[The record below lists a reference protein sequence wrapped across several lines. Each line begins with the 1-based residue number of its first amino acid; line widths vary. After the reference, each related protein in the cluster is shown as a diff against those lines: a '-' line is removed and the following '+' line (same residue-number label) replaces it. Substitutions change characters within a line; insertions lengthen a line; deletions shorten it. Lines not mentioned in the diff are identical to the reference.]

1 MTMKTILGFDI
12 GGTKCAV
19 SIGKGTLEP
28 GREAIDVIDRVFFP
42 TAECKTPEETVD
54 RACREMKMLIEKYG
68 ENNIESVGISCGGPL
83 DGKKGMVLS
92 PPNLPGWDEFPVV
105 RLVEEKTGIKAKLSN
120 DADACALAE
129 WKFGAGKGCKNMVFL
144 TFGTGFGAGLILN
157 GALYTGANN
166 MAGEIGH
173 IRLERFGPVGYGKSG
188 SAEGFCSGGG
198 IARLAQSMALE
209 RFQKGEKVSFCE
221 GLDRLDE
228 ITAKSVAMAAFEGDE
243 LALEVYRISG
253 EYLGRSLSILI
264 DLLNPEKIVIGGV
277 FARSKDLLWSY
288 AKKVIEEETLYR
300 SASVCSVVPA
310 ALGEKVGDYSALTVA
325 LYEDF

>member
-1 MTMKTILGFDI
+1 MFPSGILYTVFFMSLFHSKS
-12 GGTKCAV
+12 GTKCAV

-28 GREAIDVIDRVFFP
+28 GREAIDVIDRVFFL

-54 RACREMKMLIEKYG
+54 RACREMKMLIDKYG
-68 ENNIESVGISCGGPL
+68 ENNIASVGISCGGPL

-105 RLVEEKTGIKAKLSN
+105 RLVEEKTGIRAKLSN

-173 IRLERFGPVGYGKSG
+173 IRLERFGPVGYGKVGLRGRLLQRRRHCPIGAKHG
-188 SAEGFCSGGG
+188 SRTVSKRGEGIFL
-198 IARLAQSMALE
+198 R
-209 RFQKGEKVSFCE
+209 R
-221 GLDRLDE
+221 
-228 ITAKSVAMAAFEGDE
+228 
-243 LALEVYRISG
+243 
-253 EYLGRSLSILI
+253 
-264 DLLNPEKIVIGGV
+264 P
-277 FARSKDLLWSY
+277 
-288 AKKVIEEETLYR
+288 
-300 SASVCSVVPA
+300 
-310 ALGEKVGDYSALTVA
+310 
-325 LYEDF
+325 